1 MINKVSSVNQSQYPK
16 TNGKQNIAFE
26 KRFFLV
32 TPNKTCPILMSNN
45 EKKEITL
52 VEYLGRFI
60 TRALGDKQEVHMA
73 KEKGE
78 FNKKLTFFESD
89 DIENNTRALGI
100 LTAEDSLEASSIK
113 TEEDFLNF
121 INKEDAKNIYI
132 NMDEQTPK
140 GNLINFIRENLF
152 PVFGV
157 KDEKVLIN
165 KTPDGTK
172 VYYKDTD
179 VKNICSN

>member
-1 MINKVSSVNQSQYPK
+1 MINKVSSVNQSQYSK
-16 TNGKQNIAFE
+16 TNNKQNIAFG

-32 TPNKTCPILMSNN
+32 APNKTLPLLMSNN
-45 EKKEITL
+45 EKKEIPL
-52 VEYLGRFI
+52 AEYLGRFI
-60 TRALGDKQEVHMA
+60 TRALGDKHEVRMA
-73 KEKGE
+73 KENGE
-78 FNKKLTFFESD
+78 FNKKIIFFESD

-113 TEEDFLNF
+113 TEEEFIKF

-140 GNLINFIRENLF
+140 INLINFIRENLF

-165 KTPDGTK
+165 RAPDGTK

-179 VKNICSN
+179 INNLCSN